1 MVYSFAPSKY
11 RHYINGYKFISHRN
25 ITEKF
30 FIYQEFFSRTLAV
43 QNIKRI
49 IKETAK
55 GRGVKTETNTFPDAI
70 REYFTDEESNEVIE
84 KTNNILLKE

>member
-1 MVYSFAPSKY
+1 MDINLYHIEILQKNSLFIKSF
-11 RHYINGYKFISHRN
+11 R
-25 ITEKF
+25 
-30 FIYQEFFSRTLAV
+30 RTLAV